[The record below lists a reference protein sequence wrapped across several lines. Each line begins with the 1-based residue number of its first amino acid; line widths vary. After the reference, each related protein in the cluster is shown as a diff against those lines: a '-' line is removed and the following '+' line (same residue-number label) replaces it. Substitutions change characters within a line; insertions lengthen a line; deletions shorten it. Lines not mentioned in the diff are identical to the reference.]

1 MATLRTVL
9 SLLSLCAVISVN
21 YGLPL
26 LSSPGNAAADVT
38 EQKGAEMITVN
49 VLSSM
54 TTTSLDGLVHP
65 GATER
70 AGGEEMASPVH
81 NTDAPIDGMESVGHD
96 NGHYPVDEIV
106 PEATNFRTLHSD
118 DNDLQRDDGSASPAG
133 YFPWWTVMIILIVT
147 VVIIIGITVP
157 FYFYN
162 RHLNSRRTAA
172 QETKR
177 ASDVVVDSWIATSHS
192 SVPPFQ
198 SLTPDD
204 SENDDDVSRGEFA
217 VMSEVPINGESRE
230 NILS

>member
-9 SLLSLCAVISVN
+9 SLLSLCAVISGN

-38 EQKGAEMITVN
+38 EQKRAEMTTVIIPP
-49 VLSSM
+49 SM
-54 TTTSLDGLVHP
+54 TTTSLDRLVHP
-65 GATER
+65 GPTER
-70 AGGEEMASPVH
+70 VEGEEMASPVR
-81 NTDAPIDGMESVGHD
+81 NTAPIDRIEGVGHD
-96 NGHYPVDEIV
+96 NGHYPVDEV
-106 PEATNFRTLHSD
+106 VAEATNFRTLHSD
-118 DNDLQRDDGSASPAG
+118 DNDLQRDDGPASPAG

-147 VVIIIGITVP
+147 VVIIIAITVP

-204 SENDDDVSRGEFA
+204 SEADDDVSRAEFA
-217 VMSEVPINGESRE
+217 VISEVPTTGESRE
-230 NILS
+230 NILG